1 MPELPALTHLRAR
14 GARIRAY
21 AAQHK
26 VISGIIILIFCYGAW
41 YAYAAATAPSTAT
54 RYVTTA
60 VASGTVVES
69 LTETGQVSASQQITL
84 SPKASGQVIG
94 VYVKPGQYVYA
105 GQVVAQLDATPALQS
120 LKNAQLSFQNQ
131 QLSYAQ
137 STATSTLSLNLTVAQ
152 NNVTTAEINLQKAHD
167 TAYASLS
174 SVYGD
179 LSTVVTGLD
188 SVLHNSNALGR
199 TNQQNIDAYTDIV
212 SAHDNSIMIYQNTA
226 MTSYTTA
233 YNAYTAQAA
242 RYKATSA
249 TISNDDLLA
258 LAKATYTTTQSVA
271 EAVRNTHDFFDRV
284 SSDYS
289 LYNLGSSSALTTL
302 LASTN
307 TYTSTVA
314 ADLSNILGA
323 QSSLVSAEQ
332 SLAQA
337 QNALEIAQGGSN
349 TLTVQQASLALQQ
362 AQDAVTNAQT
372 TLAGYTVTAP
382 FSGTIGSVGVQKY
395 DQASSGTAVATLVTN
410 DKTASISVNEVDASK
425 LAVGQK
431 AVLTFDALPDVSL
444 AGTVASIDTVGSA
457 TQGVVSYNAVIAFDT
472 QNPHV
477 LPGMSVTANI
487 IVGSQSGLV
496 VSTTAIK
503 SAGTQSYVEIFDPPL
518 SGSESAAGAES
529 STTPERV
536 IVTTGLSDDTN
547 TIVTT
552 GLTAGM
558 QVVTKTIAGASA
570 TAKTTASA
578 PSILNAAGA
587 GARPAGARAGTA
599 TFRGGGG

>member
-1 MPELPALTHLRAR
+1 MPELSALTTLRTRAK
-14 GARIRAY
+14 GVRAY
-21 AAQHK
+21 AARHK
-26 VISGIIILIFCYGAW
+26 VISGLVIIVVCYGAW

-54 RYVTTA
+54 RYVTAT
-60 VASGTVVES
+60 VASSTVIES
-69 LTETGQVSASQQITL
+69 LTETGQVSASQQINL
-84 SPKASGQVIG
+84 SPKASGQIIG
-94 VYVKPGQYVYA
+94 IYVKPGQYVYA
-105 GQVVAQLDATPALQS
+105 GQVIAQLDATPALQS
-120 LKNAQLSFQNQ
+120 LKNAQLSLQNQ

-137 STATSTLSLNLTVAQ
+137 TTATSTLALNLTVAQ

-174 SVYGD
+174 SIYGD

-188 SVLHNSNALGR
+188 NVLHSSNAPGR
-199 TNQQNIDAYTDIV
+199 SNQQNIDAYTDIV
-212 SAHDNSIMIYQNTA
+212 SARDNSIMVYQNTA
-226 MTSYTTA
+226 MTSYTSA
-233 YNAYTAQAA
+233 YSAYSAQAA
-242 RYKATSA
+242 LYKATNA

-258 LAKATYTTTQSVA
+258 LAKATYSTTQSVA

-289 LYNLGSSSALTTL
+289 LYNLGSSPS
-302 LASTN
+302 LATILSSTN
-307 TYTSTVA
+307 TYTATIA
-314 ADLSNILGA
+314 ADLSNALSA
-323 QSSLVSAEQ
+323 QSSLVAAEQ

-337 QNALEIAQGGSN
+337 QNALETAQGGSN

-362 AQDAVTNAQT
+362 AQDALTNAQT
-372 TLAGYTVTAP
+372 TLAGYTVIAP

-395 DQASSGTAVATLVTN
+395 DQASSGTTVATLVTN

-431 AVLTFDALPDVSL
+431 AVITFDALPDVSL

-472 QNPHV
+472 QNAQV

-487 IVGSQSGLV
+487 IVNSTSGLV
-496 VSTTAIK
+496 VPATAIK
-503 SAGTQSYVEIFDPPL
+503 GAGAQTYVEVFDPPL
-518 SGSESAAGAES
+518 PNSENAAGAQS

-536 IVTTGLSDDTN
+536 SVTTGLSDDTN

-552 GLTAGM
+552 GLTQGM
-558 QVVTKTIAGASA
+558 QVVTKTIAGTAV

-578 PSILNAAGA
+578 PSILNAAGG
-587 GARPAGARAGTA
+587 GARPAGARAGNA
-599 TFRGGGG
+599 VFRGGGG